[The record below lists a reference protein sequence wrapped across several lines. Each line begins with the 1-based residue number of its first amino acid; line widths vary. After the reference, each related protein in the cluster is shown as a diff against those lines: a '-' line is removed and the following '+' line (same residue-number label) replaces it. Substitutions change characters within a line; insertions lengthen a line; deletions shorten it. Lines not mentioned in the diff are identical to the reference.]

1 MGMPWERSPQPT
13 PQPQPAPYVP
23 PQQIPP
29 PNHPYP
35 QPMPGQ
41 QMQPDVPIVA
51 RNPQTGETVRVD
63 LGTDLREA
71 IRQAITQSVV
81 ENKDV
86 MMGNAQKLAAN
97 ALTGQK
103 STVNAAVPAAL
114 AGSELEDN
122 FEMGPATKRTL
133 LNGLAVDLGF
143 AAMAVIGTVSAT
155 DFDITDTEAWTLVGV
170 MLVKTIIQ
178 TGMSYAMRLKVN

>member
-1 MGMPWERSPQPT
+1 
-13 PQPQPAPYVP
+13 
-23 PQQIPP
+23 
-29 PNHPYP
+29 
-35 QPMPGQ
+35 MPGQ

-170 MLVKTIIQ
+170 MLVKTVIQ